1 MSLFKQFFFTQFLS
15 TTWLLK
21 FTELNPLTRDSCL
34 SVATAWIYVS
44 IAWLTPWSVKCRDW
58 NLRDVP
64 CLQSRIVGSA
74 RELLWKVVRRLWDL
88 FNYRWKLTVSCTMG
102 EKPLTDAERKRQ
114 ISLRRLPIVEG
125 VNSLKEAFNRHLH
138 YSLVKDRNVATKRD
152 YFASLAHTVKDKL
165 VGKWIRTQQA
175 YYEKDPK
182 VLMYF
187 VVVFS
192 FWPVVNLPT
201 SIFKKH
207 NSSF

>member
-1 MSLFKQFFFTQFLS
+1 
-15 TTWLLK
+15 
-21 FTELNPLTRDSCL
+21 
-34 SVATAWIYVS
+34 
-44 IAWLTPWSVKCRDW
+44 
-58 NLRDVP
+58 
-64 CLQSRIVGSA
+64 
-74 RELLWKVVRRLWDL
+74 
-88 FNYRWKLTVSCTMG
+88 MG

-192 FWPVVNLPT
+192 SWPAVNLPT